1 MLRIINP
8 FEKMRFTV
16 WKNTLLPQSMSN
28 DIMDNVDAAVTVFDM
43 FVRNGTIEDIRR
55 FADHSEKNCSEII
68 RHIFK
73 MAIHIGR
80 ADIVEF
86 LLTRGTVRLEPSY
99 LDMARQRGF
108 QEIAELLKDEDVKR
122 IGVGATTKRVGRF

>member
-1 MLRIINP
+1 
-8 FEKMRFTV
+8 MRFTV
-16 WKNTLLPQSMSN
+16 WKDTLLPQSMSN

>member
-16 WKNTLLPQSMSN
+16 WKDTLLPQSMSN